1 MRSSKLIR
9 LDSPAAS
16 QTMWVVCLARRAGEL
31 NTVSGRISCFCRWAP
46 TLGAAFNPRL
56 LRGRSKSFKPGSSQ
70 LDLACRSRYKVFIC
84 GWLSDVRAEYLTSG
98 ASAQSYANIVGMAL
112 MPLQCAEVCDLPL

>member
-31 NTVSGRISCFCRWAP
+31 STVSGRISSFSRWAP
-46 TLGAAFNPRL
+46 TLGAALNPRL

-70 LDLACRSRYKVFIC
+70 FDLACRSRNRVFIGDLVERC
-84 GWLSDVRAEYLTSG
+84 RAEYLTSG
-98 ASAQSYANIVGMAL
+98 ANAQSYE
-112 MPLQCAEVCDLPL
+112 Q